1 MEEHSLLVLIR
12 IRRYNPHLCIC
23 VIVPSSF
30 GGYLE
35 WLPLRKHCRRTDR
48 HITEQ
53 WVQHTC
59 GKCRLPHLK
68 NVQHNRLSVRPS
80 VRPCARLAV
89 SLSMFMMMMNFQLQ
103 SESMHFYHNQQPKSK
118 SWHEGVILSNF
129 DTLHKLSRSRSIATV
144 HEIRMKLNQMANMF
158 ESTLGFY

>member
-1 MEEHSLLVLIR
+1 MSL
-12 IRRYNPHLCIC
+12 
-23 VIVPSSF
+23 
-30 GGYLE
+30 
-35 WLPLRKHCRRTDR
+35 CRRHLVDTWNDSHYENIADGRTDTSLNNEYST
-48 HITEQ
+48 HAASAVYLTSKTFNTID
-53 WVQHTC
+53 C
-59 GKCRLPHLK
+59 L
-68 NVQHNRLSVRPS
+68 S

-118 SWHEGVILSNF
+118 SWHEGVILSNL

-158 ESTLGFY
+158 KSTLGFD